1 MSRGSSKRKI
11 GDHFGSDDTGALLEY
26 FFEGR
31 LLFLLIKVQ
40 QVSGRRMRKLLIG
53 DEVVSVLGF
62 VATIFVCFL
71 QLKCE

>member
-1 MSRGSSKRKI
+1 MCFQMKTNISANTEKNLKGLFFHLMVSDCGSCFQLK
-11 GDHFGSDDTGALLEY
+11 
-26 FFEGR
+26 
-31 LLFLLIKVQ
+31 
-40 QVSGRRMRKLLIG
+40 QVSGRRMMKLLIG